1 MNVWQQSTEPSGVGR
16 EDEQNDLDLL
26 YPVVYDELRRIA
38 HRQLGGERPGHT
50 LCTTALVHEAYLRL
64 ADQTGADWTNRARF
78 FALAAV
84 SMRRILID
92 HARKHR
98 TAKRGGA
105 LRRVPLESADLPVE
119 ERAELLL
126 ALDEALTRLAA
137 HDERR
142 CKVVECRFFAGLTEA
157 ETAAALGLGLRTVKR
172 DWARARSWLYQDM
185 YPDAIP

>member
-1 MNVWQQSTEPSGVGR
+1 MNVRQQITDPPVARDGR
-16 EDEQNDLDLL
+16 VTLDRL
-26 YPVVYDELRRIA
+26 YPLVYEELRRIA
-38 HRQLGGERPGHT
+38 HRQLGGEPAGHT
-50 LCTTALVHEAYLRL
+50 LNTTGLVHEAYLRL
-64 ADQTGADWTNRARF
+64 AGQTFGGWTDRPRF

-84 SMRRILID
+84 AMRRILID

-98 TAKRGGA
+98 SAKRGGA
-105 LRRVPLESADLPVE
+105 LRRVPLEAGDLPVE

-126 ALDEALTRLAA
+126 ALDDALTRLAV

-157 ETAAALGLGLRTVKR
+157 ETAAALGVGVRTVKR
-172 DWARARSWLYQDM
+172 DWAKARSWLYQEV